1 MQREHL
7 QPAIQYLQA
16 RMLTQRS
23 HRSFQIKHFCWY
35 ILESEYGYVVG
46 ENLYLGVVHPDLPAP
61 RLIRVPYM
69 QEEMLLI
76 VEDQIW
82 QRKAVSFAQPG
93 PDAQFR
99 LPNGEL

>member
-7 QPAIQYLQA
+7 QPAIEHLQA
-16 RMLTQRS
+16 RILIQRL
-23 HRSFQIKHFCWY
+23 RGAFKFKYPARY
-35 ILESEYGYVVG
+35 ILESEYGYTVG
-46 ENLYLGVVHPDLPAP
+46 ENLYLGVVHPDLPSP

-76 VEDQIW
+76 VEDQML

-93 PDAQFR
+93 PNAQFH
-99 LPNGEL
+99 LPADEL